1 MTEWAVRPAAEE
13 DLPGVSA
20 IRVRSW
26 QVGYAGI
33 IPAGALDTMTAEQ
46 DLVRRRELFATLGP
60 EFASLVA
67 AAPDGSLGGFA
78 NIGPYRGAGNRDVE
92 EAPDEGRAGEI
103 FALYVDPPRWRSG
116 AGRAL
121 LAASVAWLTG
131 RGRDPVRLWVLA
143 ANVRARRFYEAGGFA
158 ADGAEHT
165 FDIAGAALPEVRY
178 SFAGPAA

>member
-1 MTEWAVRPAAEE
+1 MTEWTVRPAAEE
-13 DLPGVSA
+13 DLPAVSA

-26 QVGYAGI
+26 QGGYAGI
-33 IPAGALDTMTAEQ
+33 IPADALDAMTAEQ
-46 DLVRRRELFATLGP
+46 DLVRRRELFGTLGP

-67 AAPDGSLGGFA
+67 AAPDGSLGGFT
-78 NIGPYRGAGNRDVE
+78 NIGPYRGGGERDIE
-92 EAPDEGRAGEI
+92 KPHDEGRAGEI
-103 FALYVDPPRWRSG
+103 FALYVDPLRWRSG

-158 ADGAEHT
+158 ADGATGT
-165 FDIAGAALPEVRY
+165 FEIAGAKLPELRY
-178 SFAGPAA
+178 SLAGPAA